1 MDKIGTTIYFGQV
14 NHPLRRYLETHPW
27 ITFEFRL
34 NQDRLWCLLG
44 EATSKCQHLSGTPLQ
59 PGLASELSQV
69 YLVKGAVA
77 TTAIEGNTLGEE
89 EVQELLASKRRLPP
103 SQEYLQREVENVIE
117 ALDGIDKEAHARA
130 RTGEPFVITPE
141 WIREQN
147 RLVLANL
154 DHEDHVVPGEYTHAQ
169 LRAGNYRAA
178 PPEDVALLVDRLCGW
193 LNELLKPLA
202 DDNTAAD
209 MRFFHAF
216 LAAVLGHL
224 YIAWIHPFG
233 DGNGRTARLLEC
245 AILVHSG
252 VVPWVSSNLLSDH
265 YNRTR
270 SRYYKHLDLASRNRE
285 VLGFLTYSA
294 QGYVDML
301 REQIGHV
308 QRQQRKVAWINYV
321 HEMMQS
327 MPDGVTQKR
336 QRTVVLG
343 MPVDR
348 GVRRAEI
355 RRLTPELAEMYA
367 GKTEKTLTRDVN
379 RLQELGLLRRRGNL
393 LYSCIDQMDAFLPI
407 AKNCPP

>member
-1 MDKIGTTIYFGQV
+1 MTEVSGS
-14 NHPLRRYLETHPW
+14 PRYLETHPW
-27 ITFEFRL
+27 ITFQFRIE
-34 NQDRLWCLLG
+34 QDLLWCLLG
-44 EATSKCQHLSGTPLQ
+44 EAASKCQHLSGTPLQ
-59 PGLASELSQV
+59 PELASELSQV

-77 TTAIEGNTLGEE
+77 TTAIEGNTLDEE

-117 ALDGIDKEAHARA
+117 ALDGIDKQARA
-130 RTGEPFVITPE
+130 RAGTGDPFVITPK

-147 RLVLANL
+147 RIVLANL
-154 DHEDHVVPGEYTHAQ
+154 EHEDHVVPGEYTHAR

-178 PPEDVALLVDRLCGW
+178 PPEDVELLVDRLCDW
-193 LNELLKPLA
+193 LNELLEPLA
-202 DDNTAAD
+202 DDDTTAD

-245 AILVHSG
+245 AILAHSG

-270 SRYYKHLDLASRNRE
+270 SRYYQRLELASRNQDAR
-285 VLGFLTYSA
+285 GFLTYSA

-301 REQIGHV
+301 REQIHRV
-308 QRQQRKVAWINYV
+308 QGQQRKVAWINYV
-321 HEMMQS
+321 HEVMQS
-327 MPDGVTQKR
+327 MPDGATQRR
-336 QRTVVLG
+336 QRTAVLG
-343 MPVDR
+343 MPGDR
-348 GVRRAEI
+348 GVRRSEI

-367 GKTEKTLTRDVN
+367 GKTDKTLTRDVN
-379 RLQELGLLRRRGNL
+379 RLQELGLLRRSGNL

-407 AKNCPP
+407 VKNCPP

>member
-1 MDKIGTTIYFGQV
+1 VK
-14 NHPLRRYLETHPW
+14 PRRYLETHPW

-34 NQDRLWCLLG
+34 DQNRLWCLLG
-44 EATSKCQHLSGTPLQ
+44 EAASKCQHLSGTPLQ
-59 PGLASELSQV
+59 PALARELSQV

-77 TTAIEGNTLGEE
+77 TTAIEGNTLNEE
-89 EVQELLASKRRLPP
+89 EVQELLSSKRRLPP
-103 SQEYLQREVENVIE
+103 SQEYLQREVENVIDALAQIDEE
-117 ALDGIDKEAHARA
+117 ARARA

-141 WIREQN
+141 WIREKN
-147 RLVLANL
+147 RIVLSDL
-154 DHEDHVVPGEYTHAQ
+154 DHEDYVVPGEYTTVQ
-169 LRAGNYRAA
+169 LGAGNYRAA
-178 PPEDVALLVDRLCGW
+178 PPEDVELLVDRLCSW

-202 DDNTAAD
+202 EAEIAAD

-233 DGNGRTARLLEC
+233 NGNGRTARLLEC
-245 AILVHSG
+245 AILAHSG

-270 SRYYKHLDLASRNRE
+270 TRYYQCLDLASRKRD

-301 REQIGHV
+301 REQIDRVHG
-308 QRQQRKVAWINYV
+308 QQRRVAWINYV
-321 HEMMQS
+321 HEVMQQV
-327 MPDGVTQKR
+327 PDGATQKR
-336 QRTVVLG
+336 QRTMVLC
-343 MPVDR
+343 MPADR
-348 GVRRAEI
+348 AVRRAEI

-367 GKTEKTLTRDVN
+367 GKTEKTLTRDLN
-379 RLQELGLLRRRGNL
+379 RLQDLLLLRRSGNL